1 MKRTNTHFYKV
12 GACMMHVS
20 NSYRIRKRS
29 EQRSWEVEFTDA
41 KGIWQ
46 STGTKNIEEVESAVS
61 RMLCNIGKP
70 TVTRM
75 KFSDFANHFFE
86 RDDEKSIRKRYEKMG
101 KKKNEEWYYVNSG
114 LLKNYLIP
122 FFGEMQM
129 ANITDVMIEEWYMDL
144 MSVRDDKPLSSG
156 SKLRILDCLSII
168 MKEAKRRRVID
179 TNPCDTVERIAG
191 SSQEKHPFKLEE
203 IRKLFPDDRMRLL
216 SIWEDFMWALY
227 YSIMVD
233 TGFRASEI
241 AGLKVSDI
249 RSDGGLYTE
258 CSVYRRTLRDRIKT
272 SEKGKNYKVGML
284 SDYTMALLNDYKA
297 MYGLK
302 DSDFL
307 FKARDNGFIYS
318 GISNA
323 KLDKACIN
331 AGVERNNRTQH
342 CFRHTFDTY
351 MLRNCD
357 GDMLNQ
363 DDVRELMAHTG
374 YRPEYDHRT
383 SDDIIDRI
391 MKVKPIINSIRRQ
404 A

>member
-1 MKRTNTHFYKV
+1 MKRTNTHFYQI
-12 GACMMHVS
+12 GACMMHIS
-20 NSYRIRKRS
+20 NTYRIRKRA
-29 EQRSWEVEFTDA
+29 ENRSWEVEFTNS

-46 STGTKNIEEVESAVS
+46 STGTKNIEEVELAVS
-61 RMLCNIGKP
+61 RILAKMGVE
-70 TVTRM
+70 TVTGM
-75 KFSDFANHFFE
+75 KFVDFAKDFFIRE
-86 RDDEKSIRKRYEKMG
+86 DEYSIRRRFEKMG
-101 KKKNEEWYYVNSG
+101 KKKDEGYYETCTGFLN
-114 LLKNYLIP
+114 NYIIP
-122 FFGEMQM
+122 HFGNMQM
-129 ANITDVMIEEWYMDL
+129 ANITDIMIEDWYMDL
-144 MSVRDDKPLSSG
+144 VSVRDNKQLASG
-156 SKLRILDCLSII
+156 TKLRILDCLSII
-168 MKEAKRRRVID
+168 MKEAKRRRVINS
-179 TNPCDTVERIAG
+179 NPCDTVERIAG
-191 SSQEKHPFKLEE
+191 TSLERQPFKLEE
-203 IRKLFPDDRMRLL
+203 IRKLFPEDRMRLL

-233 TGFRASEI
+233 TGFRGGEI
-241 AGLKVSDI
+241 AGLKLSDI
-249 RSDGGLYTE
+249 RKDGGVYTE

-272 SEKGKNYKVGML
+272 SEKGKNYKVGTL
-284 SDYTMALLNDYKA
+284 SDYTINLLRDYSA

-302 DSDFL
+302 DDDFI
-307 FKARDNGFIYS
+307 FKARDNGFVYS

-383 SDDIIDRI
+383 SDDIVDRI